1 LDISTAIKKAGDS
14 GAFENLARS
23 FGLEPATA
31 TPAIDSMFEALAL
44 RVERATL
51 SRSGVA
57 DVVTLLGNRESGR
70 ALSDSNNLAGAAV
83 ADAGNGVLDVL
94 IGNKHI
100 SRGIAASAASA
111 AGISDDVAKKMLPVV
126 ASMMMGALQR
136 QTQPEFARLVRNVPA
151 LAVSRNGSPLPLPGE
166 VPMDGGSSS
175 QSSDRGGTW
184 GSDET
189 SDADERERGPQPRSS
204 RSSNGGGPLPLPG
217 DRIPGTGRDQP
228 RGQPRGQP
236 QGQPGGQPQDNPFEN
251 LPDIIRRGGV
261 EVPGGGSLENVIR
274 SILGGL
280 LGFQNR
286 GILGSLLQLFLVRF
300 LPAILKRIFSRVV
313 MGR

>member
-1 LDISTAIKKAGDS
+1 MDISTAIKTAGDG

-23 FGLEPATA
+23 FGLEPKAA
-31 TPAIDSMFEALAL
+31 TPAINSMFEALAL

-57 DVVTLLGNRESGR
+57 DVVSLLGNRESGR
-70 ALSDSNNLAGAAV
+70 AVSDRKNLAGPAV

-94 IGNKHI
+94 IGNKHV

-111 AGISDDVAKKMLPVV
+111 AGISADVAKKMLPVV
-126 ASMMMGALQR
+126 ASMMMGGLQR

-166 VPMDGGSSS
+166 VPMDSGADGGSAG
-175 QSSDRGGTW
+175 QGGSW
-184 GSDET
+184 GSDEAT
-189 SDADERERGPQPRSS
+189 DADVRQRGPQPRSS
-204 RSSNGGGPLPLPG
+204 RQAGGGSPLPIPG
-217 DRIPGTGRDQP
+217 DTIPGAG
-228 RGQPRGQP
+228 RGQPSGQP
-236 QGQPGGQPQDNPFEN
+236 PDNPFEN